1 MTFNKKHPD
10 EYKAHVII
18 LPSYAP
24 VAICLTRSMAFEL
37 ATSLYGNLKERNIV
51 IRVANDRDWHM
62 IR

>member
-18 LPSYAP
+18 LPSNAP

-37 ATSLYGNLKERNIV
+37 ATLCYGDLEKREVI
-51 IRVANDRDWHM
+51 IRVANDMDWEL